1 MVLTL
6 LCVEL
11 IQTMTLL
18 NATIDLVICSS
29 PRQVSKNSSRDTTP
43 SPFRSILWKE
53 WKTVSKNDFLF
64 ILYWKQTRISWC
76 SMVRSVRSSGSTGW
90 DKKEEPCI
98 NHFLSHFE
106 TYARKSKSRHR
117 IERSNIENVFKVL
130 FASVNLNWRQKFS
143 FFSEKNWDLI
153 VKFSDVWF
161 S

>member
-98 NHFLSHFE
+98 LPLFVSLWNIRSEIKIKAQDWKILYRKLFE
-106 TYARKSKSRHR
+106 
-117 IERSNIENVFKVL
+117 VL
-130 FASVNLNWRQKFS
+130 FACVNLPWRQKIS
-143 FFSEKNWDLI
+143 FFSEKI
-153 VKFSDVWF
+153 EIS
-161 S
+161 